1 MGEAELAVAQR
12 SLQSPASVTSPR
24 VRQVPATGRPWRA
37 RTSLSP
43 QWGHFLTEPAPRAKA
58 PAANAV
64 RERLG
69 GWGGPGRSERGAPRG
84 GGGRPVGTFT
94 GARRFQAS
102 PQPARAG
109 SISPPLTP
117 KPINAGHRLSNR
129 LTNAAPPIAGR
140 PGRAL
145 SDQASLR
152 ASCQFEVIET
162 TPAPAAR
169 PRVARLAGAPRRVQV
184 VILTVSSWCSRSSA
198 HRTLY
203 PSPTTSLNS
212 PRQKPLSLPHFIKRL
227 QRPSRFKSKFMCL
240 PPLLKKQTKN
250 PHK

>member
-1 MGEAELAVAQR
+1 M
-12 SLQSPASVTSPR
+12 
-24 VRQVPATGRPWRA
+24 
-37 RTSLSP
+37 
-43 QWGHFLTEPAPRAKA
+43 
-58 PAANAV
+58 
-64 RERLG
+64 
-69 GWGGPGRSERGAPRG
+69 GGPGSLGEGRAQGRRRPAGRDLYRRTPVPSLAP
-84 GGGRPVGTFT
+84 T
-94 GARRFQAS
+94 GASRLDF
-102 PQPARAG
+102 
-109 SISPPLTP
+109 PPLLTP

-184 VILTVSSWCSRSSA
+184 VILTVRSWCSRSSA

-227 QRPSRFKSKFMCL
+227 QRLSRFKSKFMCL
-240 PPLLKKQTKN
+240 PPPFKKTNKKPTQIRALSLGIVWPIRVDAAEGEPLGDHFSMWK
-250 PHK
+250 PSV